1 MIDKKVKVKRYGRY
15 IDDSFLLKLV
25 DLKPKDMQGIWI
37 VSTLL
42 QSIDFILGWLI
53 KFEFNLQE
61 ETVYIAVL
69 NTKY

>member
-25 DLKPKDMQGIWI
+25 DLKPKDIQGIWI